1 MTWISLAPEL
11 TTLLIAA
18 VFFSLSMARKSG
30 ARGNFLIAVF
40 ISALGVVV
48 ALSAVGARGMFFAD
62 VYQLNFFSQL
72 FKVLLALGLFLVV
85 CLCSELRGIEERQHP
100 ECYLLL
106 SISTLGTMMMVSSV
120 ELLTLYVSLELSS
133 YSLYLLVALR
143 KGEGTHREASIKYLL
158 TGAATSA
165 VMLFGVALLFGA
177 TSTTNIMELQRI
189 LPSVMS
195 RPLFLLG
202 LLLALSGFFFK
213 LALFPFHIWAPTVYQ
228 GAPNQVAAYIATAT
242 KAAAAAVLIRIVASA
257 GESNP
262 HLSRALVILAITS
275 MTFGNLVAI
284 RQKDLKRLF
293 AYSAVSHAGYILV
306 GILSTSEKGYAGAI
320 FYAFAYLT
328 MSYACFLVVVKVACD
343 GGNITLDGLAGL
355 HRRSPLLAMTLL
367 LGVFSLG
374 GIPPTIG
381 FTGKFLVFVAAVEKG
396 LFYLVLIGMINVVVS
411 LYYYALIVKAAYLTP
426 SKETAGPIVLSPVM
440 TGLTLVIG
448 LIIVAGG
455 LFPGQL
461 YDLAIDAAKALV
473 VPGP

>member
-1 MTWISLAPEL
+1 MTWISLVPEL
-11 TTLLIAA
+11 TTLLMAA
-18 VFFSLSMARKSG
+18 VFFSLSMARKSE
-30 ARGNFLIAVF
+30 ARGNFLVAAF
-40 ISALGVVV
+40 ISGLGVVAALSALGAHGV
-48 ALSAVGARGMFFAD
+48 FFAD

-85 CLCSELRGIEERQHP
+85 CLCSELKGIEERQHP

-106 SISTLGTMMMVSSV
+106 SLSTLGTMMMVSSV

-143 KGEGTHREASIKYLL
+143 TGEGTHREASIKYLL

-177 TSTTNIMELQRI
+177 TSTTNIMELQRV
-189 LPSVMS
+189 LTSVMS

-202 LLLALSGFFFK
+202 LLLTLSGFFFK

-257 GESNP
+257 GENNL
-262 HLSRALVILAITS
+262 HLSRALVILAIAS
-275 MTFGNLVAI
+275 MTFGNLVAT

-293 AYSAVSHAGYILV
+293 AYSAVAHAGYILI

-320 FYAFAYLT
+320 FYAFAYLAMT
-328 MSYACFLVVVKVACD
+328 YACFLVVVKVACD
-343 GGNITLDGLAGL
+343 GENVTLDGLAGL

-426 SKETAGPIVLSPVM
+426 PKETAGAVVLSPVM
-440 TGLTLVIG
+440 TGLTLVIA
-448 LIIVAGG
+448 LIIVVGG

-461 YDLAIDAAKALV
+461 YDLAIDAAKAIV

>member
-11 TTLLIAA
+11 TTFLMAA
-18 VFFSLSMARKSG
+18 VFFSLSMARKSE
-30 ARGNFLIAVF
+30 ARGNFLVAAF
-40 ISALGVVV
+40 ISGLGVVAALSALGAHGV
-48 ALSAVGARGMFFAD
+48 FFAD
-62 VYQLNFFSQL
+62 VYQLSFFSQL

-106 SISTLGTMMMVSSV
+106 SLSTLGTMMMVSSV

-143 KGEGTHREASIKYLL
+143 TGEGTHREASIKYLL

-177 TSTTNIMELQRI
+177 TSTTNIMELQRVTT
-189 LPSVMS
+189 SVMS

-202 LLLALSGFFFK
+202 LLLTLSGLFFK

-242 KAAAAAVLIRIVASA
+242 KAAAAAVLIRIMASA
-257 GESNP
+257 GESNL
-262 HLSRALVILAITS
+262 HLSRALVILAIAS

-293 AYSAVSHAGYILV
+293 AYSAVAHAGYILI

-320 FYAFAYLT
+320 FYAFAYLAMT
-328 MSYACFLVVVKVACD
+328 YACFLVVVKVACD
-343 GGNITLDGLAGL
+343 GENVTLDGLAGL

-426 SKETAGPIVLSPVM
+426 PKETAGSIVLSPAM

-461 YDLAIDAAKALV
+461 YDLAIDAAKALI

>member
-1 MTWISLAPEL
+1 
-11 TTLLIAA
+11 
-18 VFFSLSMARKSG
+18 
-30 ARGNFLIAVF
+30 
-40 ISALGVVV
+40 
-48 ALSAVGARGMFFAD
+48 MFFAD
-62 VYQLNFFSQL
+62 VYQVDFFSQL
-72 FKVLLALGLFLVV
+72 FKILLALGLFLVV

-100 ECYLLL
+100 EYYLLL

-165 VMLFGVALLFGA
+165 VMLFGLALLFGA
-177 TSTTNIMELQRI
+177 ASTTYIMELQRV
-189 LPSVMS
+189 LASVMG

-202 LLLALSGFFFK
+202 LFLTLSGFFFK
-213 LALFPFHIWAPTVYQ
+213 LALFPFHVWAPTVYQ
-228 GAPNQVAAYIATAT
+228 GAPNQVAAYIATAS
-242 KAAAAAVLIRIVASA
+242 KAAAAAVLVRIVASA
-257 GESNP
+257 GENNP
-262 HLSRALVILAITS
+262 HLARALVILAISS

-293 AYSAVSHAGYILV
+293 AYSAVAHAGYILI

-328 MSYACFLVVVKVACD
+328 TTYACFLVLVKVAWD
-343 GGNITLDGLAGL
+343 GRNITLDGLAGL

-411 LYYYALIVKAAYLTP
+411 LYYYALIVKAAYLSP
-426 SKETAGPIVLSPVM
+426 PLETAGPIVLSPAM
-440 TGLTLVIG
+440 KGLTLAIAV
-448 LIIVAGG
+448 IIVVGG
-455 LFPGQL
+455 LFPGHL
-461 YDLAIDAAKALV
+461 YNLATAAAGGLV
-473 VPGP
+473 LPGP

>member
-426 SKETAGPIVLSPVM
+426 PKETAGPIVLSPVM

>member
-11 TTLLIAA
+11 TTLLMAA

-48 ALSAVGARGMFFAD
+48 ALSAVGAQGVFFAD

-177 TSTTNIMELQRI
+177 TSTTNITELQRV
-189 LPSVMS
+189 LPSVTS

-202 LLLALSGFFFK
+202 LLLTLSGFFFK

-262 HLSRALVILAITS
+262 HLSRALVILAIAS

-293 AYSAVSHAGYILV
+293 AYSAVAHAGYILI

-328 MSYACFLVVVKVACD
+328 MTYACFLVVVKVACD
-343 GGNITLDGLAGL
+343 GRNVTLDGLAGL

-426 SKETAGPIVLSPVM
+426 PKETAGPIVLSPAM
-440 TGLTLVIG
+440 TGLTLVIA
-448 LIIVAGG
+448 LIIIVGG

>member
-1 MTWISLAPEL
+1 MTWIFFAPEL
-11 TTLLIAA
+11 TTLLMAA
-18 VFFSLSMARKSG
+18 VFFTFSMARKSG
-30 ARGNFLIAVF
+30 ARSNFFIAVF
-40 ISALGVVV
+40 LSALCAVAALSALGAQGV
-48 ALSAVGARGMFFAD
+48 FFAH
-62 VYQLNFFSQL
+62 VYQLNLFSQL

-85 CLCSELRGIEERQHP
+85 CLCSDLRGIEERQHP

-120 ELLTLYVSLELSS
+120 DLLTLYVSLEVSS

-143 KGEGTHREASIKYLL
+143 KGEGTYREAGIKYML

-165 VMLFGVALLFGA
+165 AMLFGLALLLGA
-177 TSTTNIMELQRI
+177 ISTTNLVDLQRV
-189 LPSVMS
+189 LASVMS

-202 LLLALSGFFFK
+202 LLLTLSGFFFK

-228 GAPNQVAAYIATAT
+228 GAANQVAAYIATAT
-242 KAAAAAVLIRIVASA
+242 KAAAAAVLVRLVASA

-262 HLSRALVILAITS
+262 HLVRALVILAIAS
-275 MTFGNLVAI
+275 MTFGNLVAL

-293 AYSAVSHAGYILV
+293 AYSAVAHAGYILI

-328 MSYACFLVVVKVACD
+328 MTYACFLVLVKVARD
-343 GGNITLDGLAGL
+343 GGNLTVDGLAGL
-355 HRRSPLLAMTLL
+355 HRRSPLMAMTLL

-374 GIPPTIG
+374 GIPPTVG
-381 FTGKFLVFVAAVEKG
+381 FTGKFLVFVAALDKD

-426 SKETAGPIVLSPVM
+426 PKEAVGPIVLSPAM
-440 TGLTLVIG
+440 TGLTLLIA
-448 LIIVAGG
+448 LIIVVGG
-455 LFPGQL
+455 LFPGPL
-461 YDLAIDAAKALV
+461 YELALAATRVLV
-473 VPGP
+473 LPLQ

>member
-1 MTWISLAPEL
+1 MNWISLAPEL
-11 TTLLIAA
+11 TTLLMAA
-18 VFFSLSMARKSG
+18 VFFSLSMARKSE
-30 ARGNFLIAVF
+30 ARGNFLVAAFVSGLGVVAAL
-40 ISALGVVV
+40 SALGAQGV
-48 ALSAVGARGMFFAD
+48 FFAD

-106 SISTLGTMMMVSSV
+106 SLSTLGTMMMVSSV

-143 KGEGTHREASIKYLL
+143 KGESTHREASIKYLL

-177 TSTTNIMELQRI
+177 TSTTNILELQRV
-189 LPSVMS
+189 PTSVMS

-242 KAAAAAVLIRIVASA
+242 KAAAASVLIRIVASA
-257 GESNP
+257 GESNLY
-262 HLSRALVILAITS
+262 LSRALVILAIAS

-293 AYSAVSHAGYILV
+293 AYSAVAHAGYILI
-306 GILSTSEKGYAGAI
+306 GILSASEKGYAGAI

-328 MSYACFLVVVKVACD
+328 MTYACFLVVVKVACD
-343 GGNITLDGLAGL
+343 GENVTLDGLAGL

-396 LFYLVLIGMINVVVS
+396 LFYLVLVGMINVVVS

-426 SKETAGPIVLSPVM
+426 PKETAGAIVLSPAM
-440 TGLTLVIG
+440 TGLTLVIA
-448 LIIVAGG
+448 LIIVVGG

-461 YDLAIDAAKALV
+461 YDLAIDAAKALT
-473 VPGP
+473 GTMR

>member
-1 MTWISLAPEL
+1 M
-11 TTLLIAA
+11 AA
-18 VFFSLSMARKSG
+18 VFFALSMTRNSG
-30 ARGNFLIAVF
+30 ARGNFLVAVF
-40 ISALGVVV
+40 ISGLGVVV
-48 ALSAVGARGMFFAD
+48 ALGAVGAQGMFFAD

-72 FKVLLALGLFLVV
+72 FKMLLALGLFLVV

-165 VMLFGVALLFGA
+165 VMLFGLALLFGA
-177 TSTTNIMELQRI
+177 AATTNIIELQRI

-202 LLLALSGFFFK
+202 LVLTLSGFFFK

-262 HLSRALVILAITS
+262 HLSRALVILAIAS

-293 AYSAVSHAGYILV
+293 AFSAVAHAGYILI
-306 GILSTSEKGYAGAI
+306 GILSASE
-320 FYAFAYLT
+320 
-328 MSYACFLVVVKVACD
+328 
-343 GGNITLDGLAGL
+343 
-355 HRRSPLLAMTLL
+355 
-367 LGVFSLG
+367 
-374 GIPPTIG
+374 
-381 FTGKFLVFVAAVEKG
+381 
-396 LFYLVLIGMINVVVS
+396 
-411 LYYYALIVKAAYLTP
+411 
-426 SKETAGPIVLSPVM
+426 
-440 TGLTLVIG
+440 
-448 LIIVAGG
+448 
-455 LFPGQL
+455 
-461 YDLAIDAAKALV
+461 
-473 VPGP
+473 

>member
-11 TTLLIAA
+11 TTLLMAA
-18 VFFSLSMARKSG
+18 AFFAFSMARKSG
-30 ARGNFLIAVF
+30 ARSNFVIAVF
-40 ISALGVVV
+40 LSALCVVAALSALG
-48 ALSAVGARGMFFAD
+48 AQGMFFAH
-62 VYQLNFFSQL
+62 VYQLNLFSQL

-85 CLCSELRGIEERQHP
+85 CLCSDLKGIEERQHP

-120 ELLTLYVSLELSS
+120 DLLTLYVSLEVSS

-143 KGEGTHREASIKYLL
+143 KGEGTYREAGIKYLL

-165 VMLFGVALLFGA
+165 VMLFGLALLLGA
-177 TSTTNIMELQRI
+177 ISTTNLVELQRV

-202 LLLALSGFFFK
+202 LLLTLSGFFFK

-228 GAPNQVAAYIATAT
+228 GAANQVAAYIATAT
-242 KAAAAAVLIRIVASA
+242 KAAAAAVLVRLVASA
-257 GESNP
+257 GQNNP
-262 HLSRALVILAITS
+262 HLVRALVILAIAS
-275 MTFGNLVAI
+275 MTFGNLVAL

-293 AYSAVSHAGYILV
+293 AYSAVAHAGYILV

-328 MSYACFLVVVKVACD
+328 MTCACFLVLVKVARD
-343 GGNITLDGLAGL
+343 GGNLTVDGLAGL
-355 HRRSPLLAMTLL
+355 HRRSPLMAMTLL

-374 GIPPTIG
+374 GIPPTVG
-381 FTGKFLVFVAAVEKG
+381 FAGKFFVFVAALEQD

-426 SKETAGPIVLSPVM
+426 PKEAVGPIVLSPAM
-440 TGLTLVIG
+440 TGLTLFIALMILV
-448 LIIVAGG
+448 GG
-455 LFPGQL
+455 LFPGSL
-461 YDLAIDAAKALV
+461 YDLVLAATRVLIL
-473 VPGP
+473 PLP

>member
-11 TTLLIAA
+11 TTLFMAA

-30 ARGNFLIAVF
+30 AKSNFLIAVF
-40 ISALGVVV
+40 VSALGIV
-48 ALSAVGARGMFFAD
+48 AALIAIGAQGVLFAD
-62 VYQLNFFSQL
+62 GYQLNFFSQL

-85 CLCSELRGIEERQHP
+85 CLCSELGGIEERQHP

-143 KGEGTHREASIKYLL
+143 KGEHTHREASIKYLL

-165 VMLFGVALLFGA
+165 LMLFGLALLFGA

-202 LLLALSGFFFK
+202 LLLTLSGFFFK

-262 HLSRALVILAITS
+262 HLGRALVILAIAS

-293 AYSAVSHAGYILV
+293 AYSAIAHAGYILI
-306 GILSTSEKGYAGAI
+306 GILSMSEKGYAGAI

-328 MSYACFLVVVKVACD
+328 MTYACFLVVVKVACD
-343 GGNITLDGLAGL
+343 GGNVTLDGLAGL

-426 SKETAGPIVLSPVM
+426 PKETAGAVVLSPVM
-440 TGLTLVIG
+440 TGLTLVIA
-448 LIIVAGG
+448 LIIIVGG
-455 LFPGQL
+455 LFPGQF
-461 YDLAIDAAKALV
+461 YDLAIDAANALV
-473 VPGP
+473 VPAP

>member
-293 AYSAVSHAGYILV
+293 AYSAVSHAGYILI

-426 SKETAGPIVLSPVM
+426 PKETAGPIVLSPVM

>member
-11 TTLLIAA
+11 TTLLMAA
-18 VFFSLSMARKSG
+18 VFFALSMAQKSG
-30 ARGNFLIAVF
+30 AKGNFLVAVF

-72 FKVLLALGLFLVV
+72 FKILLALGLFLVV
-85 CLCSELRGIEERQHP
+85 CLCSELRGLEERQHP

-165 VMLFGVALLFGA
+165 VMLFGIALLFGA
-177 TSTTNIMELQRI
+177 AATTNIMELQRI
-189 LPSVMS
+189 LPSVMN
-195 RPLFLLG
+195 RPLFVLG

-228 GAPNQVAAYIATAT
+228 GAPNQVTAYIATAT
-242 KAAAAAVLIRIVASA
+242 KAAAVAVVVRIVASA
-257 GESNP
+257 GENNP
-262 HLSRALVILAITS
+262 HLARALVILAIAS

-293 AYSAVSHAGYILV
+293 AYSAVAHAGYILI

-320 FYAFAYLT
+320 FYSFAYLT
-328 MSYACFLVVVKVACD
+328 MTYACFLVVVKVAWD
-343 GGNITLDGLAGL
+343 GRNITLDGLAGL

-381 FTGKFLVFVAAVEKG
+381 FTGKFLVFVAAIEKG

-411 LYYYALIVKAAYLTP
+411 L
-426 SKETAGPIVLSPVM
+426 
-440 TGLTLVIG
+440 
-448 LIIVAGG
+448 
-455 LFPGQL
+455 
-461 YDLAIDAAKALV
+461 
-473 VPGP
+473 

>member
-293 AYSAVSHAGYILV
+293 AYSAVSHAGYILI

>member
-62 VYQLNFFSQL
+62 VYQVNFFSQL
-72 FKVLLALGLFLVV
+72 FKILLALGLFLVV

-177 TSTTNIMELQRI
+177 ASTTNIMELQRV
-189 LPSVMS
+189 LPPVTG

-202 LLLALSGFFFK
+202 LLLTLSGFFFK

-242 KAAAAAVLIRIVASA
+242 KAAAVALLVRLVASA
-257 GESNP
+257 GENNP
-262 HLSRALVILAITS
+262 HLARALVILAISS

-293 AYSAVSHAGYILV
+293 AYSAIAHAGYILI

-328 MSYACFLVVVKVACD
+328 MTYACFLVLVKVAGD
-343 GGNITLDGLAGL
+343 GRNITLEGLTGL

-411 LYYYALIVKAAYLTP
+411 LYYYALIVKAAYLSP
-426 SKETAGPIVLSPVM
+426 PKETAVPIVLSPAM
-440 TGLTLVIG
+440 KGLTLAIAM
-448 LIIVAGG
+448 IIVVGG
-455 LFPGQL
+455 LFPGHL
-461 YDLAIDAAKALV
+461 YKLATAAARGLV
-473 VPGP
+473 LPGP